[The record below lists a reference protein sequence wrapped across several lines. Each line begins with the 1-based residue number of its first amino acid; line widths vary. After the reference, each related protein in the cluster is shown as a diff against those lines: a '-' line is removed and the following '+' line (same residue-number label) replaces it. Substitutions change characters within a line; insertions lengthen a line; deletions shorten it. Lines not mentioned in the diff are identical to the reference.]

1 MARTRTGK
9 RDEVSLT
16 MGPIVGPPL
25 MVLAGMAV
33 VIFIGRTY
41 AQIARRRRLRQ
52 ALDDDVQTEFSRSNI
67 VLAKLKQHL
76 LYAPLFGKRHSREFR
91 PLARIHA
98 GSLPLRLE
106 AVVISAYIILNIVF
120 CVATVDWSGDFY
132 ATIRRLRRTAGNL
145 AALNLLPLFL
155 TAGRN
160 NPLIPLLGISFD
172 TFNLFHRWIGR
183 IAVAEGVVHAV
194 SVTASIVRE
203 SKWVLCLWGGK
214 SDVGRGT
221 LLTQR
226 IHADGWQAFAD
237 HLRPG
242 GRLLFGLIVS
252 LEFFT

>member
-1 MARTRTGK
+1 M
-9 RDEVSLT
+9 
-16 MGPIVGPPL
+16 
-25 MVLAGMAV
+25 
-33 VIFIGRTY
+33 
-41 AQIARRRRLRQ
+41 RQ

-237 HLRPG
+237 HLGPG